1 MYFLGIDIG
10 SSSSKAVIIDE
21 NQNVL
26 AIKVKNI
33 GTGTI
38 DAASQKTS
46 VSSYISGVTLVAPVS
61 GTNSFSIT
69 VPNGDTTVT
78 FTFVVDSDGNTHIG

>member
-33 GTGTI
+33 GTGTNGPAVVIGERVTAGDVIGSLDASCLFENAIPVHLHLEMLENGKRI
-38 DAASQKTS
+38 DPMSL
-46 VSSYISGVTLVAPVS
+46 IP
-61 GTNSFSIT
+61 
-69 VPNGDTTVT
+69 
-78 FTFVVDSDGNTHIG
+78 SD